1 MKRFP
6 EASTATPLGSHNDA
20 EVAGPLSP
28 RLELPPPTTVVMMPP
43 CPFA

>member
-6 EASTATPLGSHNDA
+6 EASTATPPGENNDA

-28 RLELPPPTTVVMMPP
+28 ENPPFR
-43 CPFA
+43 CPRRS